1 MIDITSIVL
10 GVLTL
15 AGGCGWV
22 VDRRKH
28 KVEVNNLEAQVKA
41 LEAEPRQKYGRKNF
55 AVHRQGISCGDGSS
69 FSTFNQ

>member
-1 MIDITSIVL
+1 MIDVTSIVL

-28 KVEVNNLEAQVKA
+28 KV
-41 LEAEPRQKYGRKNF
+41 
-55 AVHRQGISCGDGSS
+55 
-69 FSTFNQ
+69 